1 MDENIITSEKSFQI
15 ELKSNSN
22 NSYSI
27 IFNLNNS
34 IEITSNQIN
43 GIINK
48 SYSSKYSFEEIREN
62 NYFLRFNSIIEI
74 FDEIKDKIF
83 NNKVLLKENENRLII
98 NLPLPEN
105 KEIIFELQS
114 IIKNNIER
122 LNELTNLII
131 KLNSQMNN
139 NNEEII
145 KLKQKMR
152 QLSDENK
159 QLKNEIDD
167 FKDKEIR
174 LMNEKNNIIN
184 DINFLKNDNM
194 QLKDN
199 EAKLIN
205 ENIQLKEEIIS
216 LKEKVNV
223 LSLLKENL
231 IINNLDSKILEGNE
245 NYVRILKN
253 WINPSKKIK
262 AELLYRFS
270 QNGDSTLKFHVLC
283 DNKGPTLTLFHVSDG
298 NIVGIYT
305 PLSWDTNSEWK
316 NDMDTFIFN
325 LNKNKKCKKNISDCS
340 IYCNG
345 SYGPYTINFGHFR
358 SNTMKYINHWS
369 NEINKYYD
377 KGSEIHKIFHDY
389 YLGEFLNLYHNI
401 YLFHYSNG
409 LYISLYYF

>member
-74 FDEIKDKIF
+74 FDEIKDRIF
-83 NNKVLLKENENRLII
+83 NNNVLLKENENRLII

-167 FKDKEIR
+167 FKNKEIR

-270 QNGDSTLKFHVLC
+270 QNGDSTLKFHELC
-283 DNKGPTLTLFHVSDG
+283 DNK
-298 NIVGIYT
+298 
-305 PLSWDTNSEWK
+305 
-316 NDMDTFIFN
+316 
-325 LNKNKKCKKNISDCS
+325 
-340 IYCNG
+340 
-345 SYGPYTINFGHFR
+345 
-358 SNTMKYINHWS
+358 
-369 NEINKYYD
+369 
-377 KGSEIHKIFHDY
+377 
-389 YLGEFLNLYHNI
+389 
-401 YLFHYSNG
+401 
-409 LYISLYYF
+409 

>member
-1 MDENIITSEKSFQI
+1 MDENIINSEKSFQI

-216 LKEKVNV
+216 IKEKVNV

-262 AELLYRFS
+262 AELLYRLS
-270 QNGDSTLKFHVLC
+270 ENGDKFSTFHELC
-283 DNKGPTLTLFHVSDG
+283 DNKGPTLTLFHVNDG

-377 KGSEIHKIFHDY
+377 KGSEILPNNSHGKFYELIESEVYKIMI
-389 YLGEFLNLYHNI
+389 E
-401 YLFHYSNG
+401 
-409 LYISLYYF
+409 

>member
-74 FDEIKDKIF
+74 FDEIKDRIF

-122 LNELTNLII
+122 LNELTNLNI
-131 KLNSQMNN
+131 KLNLQMNN

-270 QNGDSTLKFHVLC
+270 QNGDSTLKFHELC

-305 PLSWDTNSEWK
+305 PLSWDINSEWK

-377 KGSEIHKIFHDY
+377 KGSEILPNNSHGKFYELIESEVYKIMI
-389 YLGEFLNLYHNI
+389 E
-401 YLFHYSNG
+401 
-409 LYISLYYF
+409 